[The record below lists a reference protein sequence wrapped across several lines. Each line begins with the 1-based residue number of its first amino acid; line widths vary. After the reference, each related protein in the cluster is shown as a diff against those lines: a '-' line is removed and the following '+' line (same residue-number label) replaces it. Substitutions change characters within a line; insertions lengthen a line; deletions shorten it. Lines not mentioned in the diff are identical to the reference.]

1 MPLGSRVA
9 PRNGQPLLDAQHGF
23 RIRAEGEGAL
33 AAYEENLPDDGS
45 RHIKARLSALGDRG
59 KELGLDTLGGFLSGL
74 FLSGAKGGY
83 NAAEF
88 SRMGQEALDTGS
100 YRASP
105 ACSAYRAYRE
115 KRRSVQGVVTLCAVM
130 LSFSAMPR
138 SRRAAYRTWRYWGSF
153 SPRWVR
159 SNQPF
164 P

>member
-1 MPLGSRVA
+1 MGA
-9 PRNGQPLLDAQHGF
+9 GIQ
-23 RIRAEGEGAL
+23 GEGRTGFHPSVAL
-33 AAYEENLPDDGS
+33 
-45 RHIKARLSALGDRG
+45 LSALGDRG

-83 NAAEF
+83 NAIQF
-88 SRMGQEALDTGS
+88 NRMGQAAFDTGS